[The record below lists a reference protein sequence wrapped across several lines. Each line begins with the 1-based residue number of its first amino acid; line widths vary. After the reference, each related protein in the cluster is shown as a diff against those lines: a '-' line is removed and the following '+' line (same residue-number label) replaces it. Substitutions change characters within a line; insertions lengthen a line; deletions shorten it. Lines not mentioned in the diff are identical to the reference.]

1 MLDVSLAY
9 PTASVVLL
17 ISPYSL
23 LPSIFIS
30 NERDPVG
37 FLSSRINISTSAKS
51 WSLTYS
57 KNEVSCFR

>member
-1 MLDVSLAY
+1 MSLAY

-51 WSLTYS
+51 
-57 KNEVSCFR
+57 